1 MKLKELRE
9 QVCEAN
15 LELDRRK
22 IVVHTWGNVSG
33 IDREK
38 GYIVIKPSG
47 VSYDK
52 LTPDKLVVINL
63 ADGKVI
69 EGDLN
74 PSTDTKTHLVL
85 YRAFP
90 TIGGVTHTHSAYA
103 VAWAQA
109 RKEIPCF
116 GTTHADYCH
125 GAVPLTAPLTAEEV
139 TADYEGNTGEAIVRR
154 LGNENPLA
162 KPMVLVAGHG
172 PFTWGKNA
180 PDSVLNAVFLEEIAR
195 IATTTVMLAPGA
207 APVEEYVSEYH
218 YQRKHGPGAWYGQ
231 KKA

>member
-1 MKLKELRE
+1 MR
-9 QVCEAN
+9 
-15 LELDRRK
+15 D
-22 IVVHTWGNVSG
+22 
-33 IDREK
+33 
-38 GYIVIKPSG
+38 PSS
-47 VSYDK
+47 V
-52 LTPDKLVVINL
+52 
-63 ADGKVI
+63 
-69 EGDLN
+69 
-74 PSTDTKTHLVL
+74 
-85 YRAFP
+85 RA
-90 TIGGVTHTHSAYA
+90 TC
-103 VAWAQA
+103 WAQA
-109 RKEIPCF
+109 CRAVPCF

-125 GAVPLTAPLTAEEV
+125 GAVPLTAPLTADEV

-154 LGNENPLA
+154 LGNDDPLSR
-162 KPMVLVAGHG
+162 PMVLVAGHG